1 MRLKNDDDEE
11 YSGLS
16 VRMPTVMLVASL
28 AIFGVLA
35 IVVLANNNKRPSS
48 SASQTPTQATQVTS
62 EEEPMEQADS
72 LRADDLNFWGMYA
85 DTSVADI
92 YEEENSNAS
101 RKDELEQRE
110 EEMKRA
116 EEEAAEAAAKE
127 AESRVDPATDGK
139 HTLVTH
145 IDGTNE
151 WIAINSSIKLNT
163 YEDTQF
169 QSQNG
174 IIGYYNNGRR
184 TTRTG
189 ADISQYTTTVDW
201 KQLATEVDYVMIRVG
216 ARGYDSGNIIAD
228 TKFIDNVTGAVQAGI
243 PFGVYF
249 SSQAINE
256 TEAKEEATYVMTQ
269 LAAAKSAVD
278 RLGLS
283 ATGTTVTGS
292 SSTGTTSSGTTANV
306 TSETVKDK
314 LQKLG
319 LETDKTK
326 YNTTTTVKDTN
337 GNTTTTEVD
346 DKGNT
351 TVTVKDANG
360 NQISKKTV
368 NLDPYGNVTT
378 VDTDQA
384 GKETVVTVM
393 VAEAA
398 VVPAPGT
405 TTTTNANGTTS
416 TANADSTKTD
426 TATKT
431 TTTTN
436 SDGSTTTTT
445 VNADGTT
452 TTTTTGTDGSSTT
465 TTTNLDG
472 STIVKTTNAD
482 GTTTTTTT
490 PATKATPVFKL
501 TYPVAI
507 EMHLITN
514 DISRIEKIDKNTR
527 TSVLTTF
534 CSVIESGGYD
544 AMVEANKEFL
554 LCQVNTAALTKY
566 EIWLAN
572 EGNLPDYPY
581 VMSMWKYNSKGKLLN
596 SLAGDYGVNVGFI
609 DYSVR

>member
-1 MRLKNDDDEE
+1 M
-11 YSGLS
+11 
-16 VRMPTVMLVASL
+16 
-28 AIFGVLA
+28 
-35 IVVLANNNKRPSS
+35 
-48 SASQTPTQATQVTS
+48 
-62 EEEPMEQADS
+62 
-72 LRADDLNFWGMYA
+72 
-85 DTSVADI
+85 
-92 YEEENSNAS
+92 
-101 RKDELEQRE
+101 
-110 EEMKRA
+110 
-116 EEEAAEAAAKE
+116 
-127 AESRVDPATDGK
+127 
-139 HTLVTH
+139 
-145 IDGTNE
+145 
-151 WIAINSSIKLNT
+151 
-163 YEDTQF
+163 
-169 QSQNG
+169 
-174 IIGYYNNGRR
+174 
-184 TTRTG
+184 
-189 ADISQYTTTVDW
+189 
-201 KQLATEVDYVMIRVG
+201 
-216 ARGYDSGNIIAD
+216 
-228 TKFIDNVTGAVQAGI
+228 TGAVQAGI

-283 ATGTTVTGS
+283 ATGTTVNGS
-292 SSTGTTSSGTTANV
+292 SSGNGGQTSGTSASGTATSGTTATV

-314 LQKLG
+314 LQKMG

-326 YNTTTTVKDTN
+326 YNTTTTVKDTD
-337 GNTTTTEVD
+337 GKTTTTEVD

-378 VDTDQA
+378 VETDSE
-384 GKETVVTVM
+384 GKETVVTEM

-405 TTTTNANGTTS
+405 TTTATNANGT
-416 TANADSTKTD
+416 KTD
-426 TATKT
+426 GTSQPT
-431 TTTTN
+431 TTTTKN
-436 SDGSTTTTT
+436 ADGSTTTTT

-452 TTTTTGTDGSSTT
+452 TTTTTKTDGSSTT

-472 STIVKTTNAD
+472 STTVKTTNAD
-482 GTTTTTTT
+482 GTVTTTTT

-507 EMHLITN
+507 EMHLISN
-514 DISRIEKIDKNTR
+514 DISRIEKIDKTAR

-581 VMSMWKYNSKGKLLN
+581 VMSMWKYNSKGRLLN

-609 DYSVR
+609 DYSIR

>member
-16 VRMPTVMLVASL
+16 VRMPTVMLIASL

-35 IVVLANNNKRPSS
+35 IVVLANNNKRPASNS
-48 SASQTPTQATQVTS
+48 SQTPTQATQATAV
-62 EEEPMEQADS
+62 EEPMEQADS

-85 DTSVADI
+85 DTDVAEI

-110 EEMKRA
+110 EEMRRA

-127 AESRVDPATDGK
+127 AETKADPATDGK

-174 IIGYYNNGRR
+174 IIGYYTNGRR
-184 TTRTG
+184 STKTG

-249 SSQAINE
+249 SSQAVNE

-283 ATGTTVTGS
+283 ATGTTITNN
-292 SSTGTTSSGTTANV
+292 TNNGTTA
-306 TSETVKDK
+306 TTLTTTTETVKDK
-314 LQKLG
+314 LRKMG
-319 LETDKTK
+319 IETDPTK
-326 YNTTTTVKDTN
+326 YNTTTSVKDN
-337 GNTTTTEVD
+337 DGNTTVTEVD

-378 VDTDQA
+378 VDTNA
-384 GKETVVTVM
+384 EGRETVVTEM
-393 VAEAA
+393 VPEAA

-405 TTTTNANGTTS
+405 TTTPTPTPTPDPNSPNA
-416 TANADSTKTD
+416 
-426 TATKT
+426 TATPT
-431 TTTTN
+431 PDPN
-436 SDGSTTTTT
+436 ASTTPK
-445 VNADGTT
+445 V
-452 TTTTTGTDGSSTT
+452 
-465 TTTNLDG
+465 
-472 STIVKTTNAD
+472 
-482 GTTTTTTT
+482 
-490 PATKATPVFKL
+490 TPVFKL

-507 EMHLITN
+507 EMHLISN
-514 DISRIEKIDKNTR
+514 DISRIEKIDKTAR

-554 LCQVNTAALTKY
+554 LCQVNPAALTKY
-566 EIWLAN
+566 EIWLSN

-581 VMSMWKYNSKGKLLN
+581 VMSMWKYNTKGRLLN
-596 SLAGDYGVNVGFI
+596 SLAGDYGVSVGFI
-609 DYSVR
+609 DYSIR

>member
-16 VRMPTVMLVASL
+16 VRMPTVMLIASL

-35 IVVLANNNKRPSS
+35 IVVLANNNKRPASNS
-48 SASQTPTQATQVTS
+48 SQTPTQATQATAV
-62 EEEPMEQADS
+62 EEPMEQDDS

-85 DTSVADI
+85 DTDVAEI

-110 EEMKRA
+110 EEMRRA

-127 AESRVDPATDGK
+127 AETKADPATDGK

-174 IIGYYNNGRR
+174 IIGYYTNGRR
-184 TTRTG
+184 STKTG

-249 SSQAINE
+249 SSQAVNE

-283 ATGTTVTGS
+283 ATGTTITNN
-292 SSTGTTSSGTTANV
+292 TNNGTTA
-306 TSETVKDK
+306 TTLTTTTETVKDK
-314 LQKLG
+314 LRKMG
-319 LETDKTK
+319 IETDPTK
-326 YNTTTTVKDTN
+326 YNTTTSVKDN
-337 GNTTTTEVD
+337 DGNTTVTEVD

-378 VDTDQA
+378 VDTNA
-384 GKETVVTVM
+384 EGRETVVTEM
-393 VAEAA
+393 VPEAA

-405 TTTTNANGTTS
+405 TTTPTPTPTPDPNSPNA
-416 TANADSTKTD
+416 
-426 TATKT
+426 TATPT
-431 TTTTN
+431 PDPN
-436 SDGSTTTTT
+436 ASTTPK
-445 VNADGTT
+445 V
-452 TTTTTGTDGSSTT
+452 
-465 TTTNLDG
+465 
-472 STIVKTTNAD
+472 
-482 GTTTTTTT
+482 
-490 PATKATPVFKL
+490 TPVFKL

-507 EMHLITN
+507 EMHLISN
-514 DISRIEKIDKNTR
+514 DISRIEKIDKTAR

-554 LCQVNTAALTKY
+554 LCQVNPAALTKY
-566 EIWLAN
+566 EIWLSN

-581 VMSMWKYNSKGKLLN
+581 VMSMWKYNTKGRLLN
-596 SLAGDYGVNVGFI
+596 SLAGDYGVSVGFI
-609 DYSVR
+609 DYSIR

>member
-16 VRMPTVMLVASL
+16 VRMPTVMLIASL

-35 IVVLANNNKRPSS
+35 IVVLANNNKRPASN
-48 SASQTPTQATQVTS
+48 ASQTPTQATQATAV
-62 EEEPMEQADS
+62 EEPMEQADS

-85 DTSVADI
+85 DTDVAEI

-110 EEMKRA
+110 EEMRRA

-127 AESRVDPATDGK
+127 AETKADPATDGK

-174 IIGYYNNGRR
+174 IIGYYTNGRR
-184 TTRTG
+184 STKTG

-249 SSQAINE
+249 SSQAVNE

-283 ATGTTVTGS
+283 ATGTTITNN
-292 SSTGTTSSGTTANV
+292 TNNGTTA
-306 TSETVKDK
+306 TTLTTTTETVKDK
-314 LQKLG
+314 LRKMG
-319 LETDKTK
+319 IETDPTK
-326 YNTTTTVKDTN
+326 YNTTTSVKDN
-337 GNTTTTEVD
+337 DGNTTVTEVD

-378 VDTDQA
+378 VDTNA
-384 GKETVVTVM
+384 EGRETVVTEM
-393 VAEAA
+393 VPEAA

-405 TTTTNANGTTS
+405 TTTPTPTPTPDPNSPNA
-416 TANADSTKTD
+416 
-426 TATKT
+426 TATPT
-431 TTTTN
+431 PDPN
-436 SDGSTTTTT
+436 ASTTPK
-445 VNADGTT
+445 V
-452 TTTTTGTDGSSTT
+452 
-465 TTTNLDG
+465 
-472 STIVKTTNAD
+472 
-482 GTTTTTTT
+482 
-490 PATKATPVFKL
+490 TPVFKL

-507 EMHLITN
+507 EMHLISN
-514 DISRIEKIDKNTR
+514 DISRIEKIDKTAR

-554 LCQVNTAALTKY
+554 LCQVNPAALTKY
-566 EIWLAN
+566 EIWLSN

-581 VMSMWKYNSKGKLLN
+581 VMSMWKYNTKGRLLN
-596 SLAGDYGVNVGFI
+596 SLAGDYGVSVGFI
-609 DYSVR
+609 DYSIR